1 MNKTFKT
8 IWNEARRSYI
18 VTNEAQRTHGK
29 PSKSAVALAVA
40 AAAALV
46 AGTASAAYVE
56 QGKLGSTVSWESE
69 EYGTAT
75 ATEAGQHG
83 LTHINASTAYAE
95 GYTGKGVLI
104 GVVDSGALLSHSEM
118 AGGRIFGV
126 TATGTYSKDGTR
138 YPFAYIGQ
146 TGQADNRF
154 GGYSKGES
162 FNVGGDWIQGH
173 NDSHGTHVTSV
184 VAGNRNGEYSHGV
197 AFESDIAVGNTGG
210 SDNMNYGPYQDY
222 GYFYAVWDAVG
233 ATGAKVINNSWGTN
247 IRVNNDTSQHFN
259 VGYQPEDLTD
269 GSNEPGPDEY
279 PTPAGQGAPE
289 GFLGEDAEY
298 YMFMEDAEKNGG
310 KNFMDAAY
318 EVAAKYGLIQIFTNG
333 NRQFQNPFYRAAYPY
348 YNPEAEKYWI
358 AAGGVDVDAMG
369 KESIMGWGKKNNQT
383 GASPDGG
390 NTYNRAGIAKW
401 WTITSP
407 TNVLGASVNS
417 TTGEA
422 TTSKAGGTSN
432 AAPHIAGTMAV
443 LLQRFGSYMTPTQVR
458 DVMFT
463 TARQTQWGSETELL
477 PGITQDDIGT
487 TEDDYGWGIIDLGK
501 AIYGPG
507 QFFGTFDVTM
517 NGVDDVW
524 HNEISDIAIRDR
536 GVEDAAEAKD
546 LTARID
552 ALKAQQKQY
561 DEATAEERKAQNL
574 KALTDEE
581 LWELGYKEKRL
592 AAIEERAE
600 QGYVGKLIKRGDGV
614 LTMTAANKYT
624 GGTEIYG
631 GTVAGLTESFGTKE
645 VVVKNGAT
653 VELHDSFTYQK
664 AGEQDWVEVTTK
676 SSDYNDNP
684 EYQDAQIV
692 LEKGATLALAGD
704 GISIQS
710 LKVNGEAYVSASG
723 FTDEQLA
730 SVYSGET
737 KELTVSATVTGEL
750 TGAESLKGTSEY
762 AFFESSNPEVADKTI
777 RTSLKKGETTMAS
790 VATTASGA
798 AIGAAIEA
806 APESDVFKDFVSSS
820 TEEVLN
826 TYDSLGSDLH
836 MAVQNATIV
845 NTTTL
850 ARTIKDQATHFGSAR
865 TATLDNGIELWATG
879 IGSWSNVDAGGASVD
894 MDVDYYAGFIGG
906 EMAYGDDNK
915 VGVFFGYGSTESDAD
930 ADGKV
935 ESDDIHLG
943 VYGENVFNQVGVAY
957 GFTYTMQDRDS
968 SRALL
973 FKDQLGF
980 NAVSYDADVMQLFG
994 EVSYK
999 GFNSDAFA
1007 VEPYVGLSYMRVSAD
1022 SFTET
1027 VGGHN
1032 MTTELDDQNV
1042 GVGMIGVRGSV
1053 PFTLGSVGMAVKGD
1067 VAYMQYFGD
1076 NEATAKLRI
1085 GDAGVAEVTGEEL
1098 TGMGAVSL
1106 GVDAALGKNTT
1117 FGLSYTGAYGSDVT
1131 SHGLSAT
1138 LRVAF

>member
-18 VTNEAQRTHGK
+18 VTNEAQKTHGK
-29 PSKSAVALAVA
+29 PSKSAVAIAVA

-56 QGKLGSTVSWESE
+56 EGVLGSTHSWESE
-69 EYGTAT
+69 EYGNAT
-75 ATEAGQHG
+75 ATKAGQHG

-126 TATGTYSKDGTR
+126 TASGTYSKDGTR

-162 FNVGGDWIQGH
+162 FTINGDWVQGH

-233 ATGAKVINNSWGTN
+233 ATGARVINNSWGTN
-247 IRVNNDTSQHFN
+247 IRVNNSTSDHFD
-259 VGYQPEDLTD
+259 VGTV
-269 GSNEPGPDEY
+269 
-279 PTPAGQGAPE
+279 E
-289 GFLGEDAEY
+289 GMEAEY
-298 YMFMEDAEKNGG
+298 YMFMDDAESNSG

-318 EVAAKYGLIQIFTNG
+318 EVADKYGLIQIFTNG
-333 NRQFQNPFYRAAYPY
+333 NRQFDNPYYRANYAYF
-348 YNPEAEKYWI
+348 NPEAEKYWI
-358 AAGGVDVDAMG
+358 AAGGVDVDENG
-369 KESIMGWGKKNNQT
+369 YEKVMGWGAE
-383 GASPDGG
+383 ASEHPGTPKSG
-390 NTYNRAGIAKW
+390 SAYNKAGVAKW
-401 WTITSP
+401 WGIAAP

-417 TTGEA
+417 TTGAA
-422 TTSKAGGTSN
+422 TTGIAGGTSN

-463 TARQTQWGSETELL
+463 TARQTQWNNSNELL
-477 PGITQDDIGT
+477 PGITQEEKGAP
-487 TEDDYGWGIIDLGK
+487 EGDYGWGIVDLGK

-524 HNEISDIAIRDR
+524 HNEIGDKAIKVR
-536 GVEDAAEAKD
+536 GEEDAVEKIS
-546 LTARID
+546 LTDRIN

-581 LWELGYKEKRL
+581 RWELGYKEKRL
-592 AAIEERAE
+592 AAIEERTE

-614 LTMTAANKYT
+614 LTMTEANTYR

-631 GTVAGLTESFGTKE
+631 GTVAGLTESFGSGDVT
-645 VVVKNGAT
+645 VKDGAT
-653 VELHDSFTYQK
+653 VELHKSFTYQK
-664 AGEQDWVEVTTK
+664 AGEKDWVDVTKK
-676 SSDYNDNP
+676 SADYDGDP
-684 EYQDAQIV
+684 DYQDAQIV
-692 LEKGATLALAGD
+692 LEKGATLALADD

-710 LKVNGEAYVSASG
+710 LKVNGEAYVAASG
-723 FTDEQLA
+723 FSDEQLA

-737 KELTVSATVTGEL
+737 EELTVSAEVTGEL
-750 TGAESLKGTSEY
+750 TGAESLKSASEY
-762 AFFESSNPEVADKTI
+762 AFFESSNPEVADKVI

-790 VATTASGA
+790 VATTAAGA
-798 AIGAAIEA
+798 AIGAAIES

-820 TEEVLN
+820 TQEVLN

-845 NTTTL
+845 NATTL

-999 GFNSDAFA
+999 GFNSDAFS

-1027 VGGHN
+1027 VAGHSV
-1032 MTTELDDQNV
+1032 TTELDDQNV

-1053 PFTLGSVGMAVKGD
+1053 PFSLGSVGMAVKGD

-1076 NEATAKLRI
+1076 NEAIAKMRI
-1085 GDAGVAEVTGEEL
+1085 GDAGVAELTGEEL

-1131 SHGLSAT
+1131 SHGVSAT

>member
-18 VTNEAQRTHGK
+18 VTNEAQKTHGK

-56 QGKLGSTVSWESE
+56 EGVLGSTHSWESE
-69 EYGTAT
+69 EYGNAT
-75 ATEAGQHG
+75 ATKAGQHG

-104 GVVDSGALLSHSEM
+104 GVVDSGALLSHSELS
-118 AGGRIFGV
+118 GGRIFGV
-126 TATGTYSKDGTR
+126 TASGTYSKDGTR

-162 FNVGGDWIQGH
+162 FTINGDWVQGH

-259 VGYQPEDLTD
+259 VGYQPEDLAD

-358 AAGGVDVDAMG
+358 AAGGVDVDANG
-369 KESIMGWGKKNNQT
+369 QESIMGWGKENNQT
-383 GASPDGG
+383 GASPEGG

-422 TTSKAGGTSN
+422 TTGIAGGTSN

-463 TARQTQWGSETELL
+463 TARQTQWGTNDPL
-477 PGITQDDIGT
+477 PGITEEDLGT
-487 TEDDYGWGIIDLGK
+487 TEDDYGWGIIDLSK

-524 HNEISDIAIRDR
+524 HNSISDTAIKDR

-546 LTARID
+546 LKDRID
-552 ALKAQQKQY
+552 ELKNIQKAWN
-561 DEATAEERKAQNL
+561 EATAEERKAQNL

-581 LWELGYKEKRL
+581 RWELGYKEKRL
-592 AAIEERAE
+592 AAIEERE
-600 QGYVGKLIKRGDGV
+600 DQGYVGKLIKRGDGV
-614 LTMTAANKYT
+614 LTMTEANTYT

-631 GTVAGLTESFGTKE
+631 GTVAGLTESFGSGDVT
-645 VVVKNGAT
+645 VKDGAT
-653 VELHDSFTYQK
+653 VELHKSFTYQK
-664 AGEQDWVEVTTK
+664 AGEEDWVDVLREGTTETR
-676 SSDYNDNP
+676 D
-684 EYQDAQIV
+684 DAKIV

-710 LKVNGEAYVSASG
+710 LKVNGEAYVAASG
-723 FTDEQLA
+723 FSDEQLA

-737 KELTVSATVTGEL
+737 EELTVSAEVTGEL
-750 TGAESLKGTSEY
+750 TGAESLKSASEY
-762 AFFESSNPEVADKTI
+762 AFFESSNPEVADKVI
-777 RTSLKKGETTMAS
+777 RTSLKKGEATMAS
-790 VATTASGA
+790 VATTAAGA
-798 AIGAAIEA
+798 AIGAAIES

-820 TEEVLN
+820 TQEVLN

-845 NTTTL
+845 NATTL

-999 GFNSDAFA
+999 GFNSDAFS

-1027 VGGHN
+1027 VAGHSV
-1032 MTTELDDQNV
+1032 TTELDDQNV

-1053 PFTLGSVGMAVKGD
+1053 PFSLGSVGMAVKGD

-1076 NEATAKLRI
+1076 NEATAKMRI
-1085 GDAGVAEVTGEEL
+1085 GDAGVAELTGEEL

-1131 SHGLSAT
+1131 SHGVSAT

>member
-8 IWNEARRSYI
+8 IWNDARRSYI
-18 VTNEAQRTHGK
+18 VTNEAQKTHGK
-29 PSKSAVALAVA
+29 PSKSSLVLAVA
-40 AAAALV
+40 AAAALF

-56 QGKLGSTVSWESE
+56 QGQLGSTSSWESD

-75 ATEAGQHG
+75 ATKAGQHG

-104 GVVDSGALLSHSEM
+104 GVVDSGALLSHSELS
-118 AGGRIFGV
+118 GGRIFGV
-126 TATGTYSKDGTR
+126 TASGTYSKDGTR

-162 FNVGGDWIQGH
+162 FEVNGDWIQGH

-184 VAGNRNGEYSHGV
+184 VAGNRNGEGSHGV
-197 AFESDIAVGNTGG
+197 AFDADIAVGNTGG

-259 VGYQPEDLTD
+259 VGYMPNDKD
-269 GSNEPGPDEY
+269 GVEPGANDY
-279 PTPAGQGAPE
+279 PTPAGQGAPD

-333 NRQFQNPFYRAAYPY
+333 NRQFQNPYYRAAYPY

-358 AAGGVDVDAMG
+358 AAGGIDVDETG
-369 KESIMGWGKKNNQT
+369 LEQIMGWGKDFTGT
-383 GASPDGG
+383 GAAAEGG

-417 TTGEA
+417 TTGKA
-422 TTSKAGGTSN
+422 ASGIAGGTSN

-463 TARQTQWGSETELL
+463 TARQTQWNSDELL
-477 PGITQDDIGT
+477 PGIEEYDVGT

-524 HNEISDIAIRDR
+524 HNSISEKAIVDR
-536 GVEDAAEAKD
+536 GNEDAAEKID
-546 LTARID
+546 LTARIEE
-552 ALKAQQKQY
+552 LKKIEKAWN
-561 DEATAEERKAQNL
+561 EA
-574 KALTDEE
+574 TDEE
-581 LWELGYKEKRL
+581 KKAEDSGLTEFTDELRWELGYKEKRL
-592 AAIEERAE
+592 AAIEERE
-600 QGYVGKLIKRGDGV
+600 DQGYVGKLIKRGNGK
-614 LTMTAANKYT
+614 LTMTEANTYT

-631 GTVAGLTESFGTKE
+631 GTVAGLTESFGSGDVT
-645 VVVKNGAT
+645 VKNGGT
-653 VELHDSFTYQK
+653 VELHKSFTYQK
-664 AGEQDWVEVTTK
+664 AGVDGWVDVTSEGTTGDT
-676 SSDYNDNP
+676 SD
-684 EYQDAQIV
+684 DAKIV
-692 LEKGATLALAGD
+692 MEKGATLALAD
-704 GISIQS
+704 DRISIQS
-710 LKVNGEAYVSASG
+710 LTVKDEAYVAASG
-723 FTDEQLA
+723 FSDEQLA
-730 SVYSGET
+730 SVYSGDT
-737 KELTVSATVTGEL
+737 KEVTVSATVTGTMEG
-750 TGAESLKGTSEY
+750 TENLKGTSSY
-762 AFFESSNPEVADKTI
+762 AFFKSSDPTVRDNVISTTLVKGD
-777 RTSLKKGETTMAS
+777 TSMAS
-790 VATTASGA
+790 VATTAAGA
-798 AIGAAIEA
+798 SIGAAIES
-806 APESDVFKDFVSSS
+806 APDSAVFSDFVSAS
-820 TEEVLN
+820 TQEALN

-865 TATLDNGIELWATG
+865 TATLDNGVELWATG
-879 IGSWSNVDAGGASVD
+879 IGAWSNVDAGGASVD

-906 EMAYGDDNK
+906 EMAYGDNNK
-915 VGVFFGYGSTESDAD
+915 VGVFFGYGSTDSDAN

-935 ESDDIHLG
+935 ESDDIYLG
-943 VYGENVFNQVGVAY
+943 IYGENVWNQVGVAY

-968 SRALL
+968 SRAVL
-973 FKDQLGF
+973 FKDQIGF
-980 NAVSYDADVMQLFG
+980 NAISYDADVMQLFG

-999 GFNSDAFA
+999 GFNTDTLR

-1022 SFTET
+1022 GFNET
-1027 VGGHN
+1027 VAGHN
-1032 MTTELDDQNV
+1032 IRTELDDQNV
-1042 GVGMIGVRGSV
+1042 GVAGVGVRASV
-1053 PFTLGSVGMAVKGD
+1053 PFTVGSVGMAVKGD
-1067 VAYMQYFGD
+1067 VGYMQYFGD
-1076 NEATAKLRI
+1076 NEATAKMHI
-1085 GDAGVAEVTGEEL
+1085 GDAGVATLTGEEL
-1098 TGMGAVSL
+1098 SGMGAVSV
-1106 GVDAALGKNTT
+1106 GVDAALGKNAT

-1131 SHGLSAT
+1131 SHGIGAT
-1138 LRVAF
+1138 LRIAF

>member
-18 VTNEAQRTHGK
+18 VTNEAQKTHGK

-56 QGKLGSTVSWESE
+56 EGVLGSTHSWESE
-69 EYGTAT
+69 EYGNAT
-75 ATEAGQHG
+75 ATKAGQHG

-126 TATGTYSKDGTR
+126 TASGTYSKDGTR
-138 YPFAYIGQ
+138 YPFAYLGQ

-162 FNVGGDWIQGH
+162 FSINGDWVQGH

-259 VGYQPEDLTD
+259 VGNMHEDMED
-269 GSNEPGPDEY
+269 GSNEMDPNFY
-279 PTPAGQGAPE
+279 NAPE
-289 GFLGEDAEY
+289 GSQTEY
-298 YMFMEDAEKNGG
+298 FMFMEDAEKNGG

-333 NRQFQNPFYRAAYPY
+333 NRQFQNPYYRAAYPY

-358 AAGGVDVDAMG
+358 AAGGVDVDAEG
-369 KESIMGWGKKNNQT
+369 NEAIMGWGKKFSTT
-383 GASPDGG
+383 GAAEEGG

-401 WTITSP
+401 WTITAP
-407 TNVLGASVNS
+407 TNVLGASVS
-417 TTGEA
+417 SSTGEA
-422 TTSKAGGTSN
+422 TTGIAGGTSN

-463 TARQTQWGSETELL
+463 TARQTQYNNPNELL
-477 PGITQDDIGT
+477 PGISEAERGT
-487 TEDDYGWGIIDLGK
+487 AEDDYGWGIIDLSK

-524 HNEISDIAIRDR
+524 HNSITETAIVDR
-536 GVEDAAEAKD
+536 GNEEALEKVE
-546 LTARID
+546 LTSRINE
-552 ALKAQQKQY
+552 LKAK
-561 DEATAEERKAQNL
+561 AT
-574 KALTDEE
+574 LTDEE
-581 LWELGYKEKRL
+581 GWELQYKEKRL
-592 AAIEERAE
+592 AAIEERE
-600 QGYVGKLIKRGDGV
+600 DQGYVGKLIKRGNGV
-614 LTMTAANKYT
+614 LTMTAVNKYT
-624 GGTEIYG
+624 GGTEIHG
-631 GTVAGLTESFGTKE
+631 GTVAGLTESFGSGDVT
-645 VVVKNGAT
+645 VKDGAT
-653 VELHDSFTYQK
+653 VELHKSFAYQK
-664 AGEQDWVEVTTK
+664 AGEEDWVDVLSEGTTETG
-676 SSDYNDNP
+676 D
-684 EYQDAQIV
+684 DANIV

-710 LKVNGEAYVSASG
+710 LKVNGEAYVAASG
-723 FTDEQLA
+723 FSDEQLA

-737 KELTVSATVTGEL
+737 EELTVSAEVTGEL
-750 TGAESLKGTSEY
+750 TGAESLKSASEY
-762 AFFESSNPEVADKTI
+762 AFFESSNPEVADKVI
-777 RTSLKKGETTMAS
+777 RTSLKKGEATMAS
-790 VATTASGA
+790 VATTAAGA
-798 AIGAAIEA
+798 AIGAAIES

-820 TEEVLN
+820 TQEVLN

-845 NTTTL
+845 NATTL

-999 GFNSDAFA
+999 GFNSDAFS

-1027 VGGHN
+1027 VAGHSV
-1032 MTTELDDQNV
+1032 TTELDDQNV

-1053 PFTLGSVGMAVKGD
+1053 PFSLGSVGMAVKGD

-1076 NEATAKLRI
+1076 NEATAKMRI
-1085 GDAGVAEVTGEEL
+1085 GDAGVAELTGEEL

-1131 SHGLSAT
+1131 SHGVSAT

>member
-18 VTNEAQRTHGK
+18 VTNEAQKTHGK

-56 QGKLGSTVSWESE
+56 EGVLGSTHSWESE
-69 EYGTAT
+69 EYGNAT
-75 ATEAGQHG
+75 ATKAGQHG

-104 GVVDSGALLSHSEM
+104 GVVDSGALLSHSELS
-118 AGGRIFGV
+118 GGRIFGV
-126 TATGTYSKDGTR
+126 TASGTYSKDGTR

-146 TGQADNRF
+146 TGQADNRY
-154 GGYSKGES
+154 GAYSKGES
-162 FNVGGDWIQGH
+162 FTINGDWVQGH

-184 VAGNRNGEYSHGV
+184 VAGNRDGEYSHGV
-197 AFESDIAVGNTGG
+197 AFEADIAVGNTGG

-259 VGYQPEDLTD
+259 VGYQPEDLAD

-279 PTPAGQGAPE
+279 PTPAGQGAPKD
-289 GFLGEDAEY
+289 FLGEDAEY

-358 AAGGVDVDAMG
+358 AAGGVDVDASG
-369 KESIMGWGKKNNQT
+369 KESIMGWGKKNDQT

-422 TTSKAGGTSN
+422 TTGIAGGTSN

-463 TARQTQWGSETELL
+463 TARQTQWGTDDPL
-477 PGITQDDIGT
+477 PGITQDDLGT
-487 TEDDYGWGIIDLGK
+487 TEDDYGWGIIDLSK

-524 HNEISDIAIRDR
+524 HNSISDTAIKDR

-546 LTARID
+546 LKVRID
-552 ALKAQQKQY
+552 ELKNIQKAWS
-561 DEATAEERKAQNL
+561 EATEEEREAEDSQL
-574 KALTDEE
+574 VEFTDE
-581 LWELGYKEKRL
+581 LRWELGYKEKRL
-592 AAIEERAE
+592 AAIEERTE
-600 QGYVGKLIKRGDGV
+600 QDYVGKLIKRGDGV
-614 LTMTAANKYT
+614 LTMTEANTYT

-631 GTVAGLTESFGTKE
+631 GTVAGLTESFGSGDVT
-645 VVVKNGAT
+645 VKDGAT
-653 VELHDSFTYQK
+653 VELHKSFAYQK
-664 AGEQDWVEVTTK
+664 AGEEDWVNVTSKGTV
-676 SSDYNDNP
+676 DNTGD
-684 EYQDAQIV
+684 DAKIV

-710 LKVNGEAYVSASG
+710 LKVNGEAYVAASG
-723 FTDEQLA
+723 FSDEQLA

-737 KELTVSATVTGEL
+737 EELTVSAEVTGEL
-750 TGAESLKGTSEY
+750 TGAESLKSASEY
-762 AFFESSNPEVADKTI
+762 AFFESSNPEVADKVI
-777 RTSLKKGETTMAS
+777 RTSLKKGEATMAS
-790 VATTASGA
+790 VATTAAGA
-798 AIGAAIEA
+798 AIGAAIES

-820 TEEVLN
+820 TQEVLN

-845 NTTTL
+845 NATTL

-999 GFNSDAFA
+999 GFNSDAFS

-1027 VGGHN
+1027 VAGHSV
-1032 MTTELDDQNV
+1032 TTELDDQNV

-1053 PFTLGSVGMAVKGD
+1053 PFSLGSVGMAVKGD

-1076 NEATAKLRI
+1076 NEATAKMRI
-1085 GDAGVAEVTGEEL
+1085 GDAGVAELTGEEL

-1131 SHGLSAT
+1131 SHGVSAT

>member
-40 AAAALV
+40 AVAALV

-126 TATGTYSKDGTR
+126 TASGTYSKDGTR

-247 IRVNNDTSQHFN
+247 IRVNNSTSNHFEVGSMLPDDNQH
-259 VGYQPEDLTD
+259 
-269 GSNEPGPDEY
+269 EPGEY
-279 PTPAGQGAPE
+279 EYNKPE
-289 GFLGEDAEY
+289 GSQTEY
-298 YMFMEDAEKNGG
+298 FMFMEDAEKNGG

-333 NRQFQNPFYRAAYPY
+333 NRQFQNPYYRAAYPY

-358 AAGGVDVDAMG
+358 AAGGVDVDENG
-369 KESIMGWGKKNNQT
+369 HEQIMGWGKDYTGT
-383 GASPDGG
+383 GAPKAEQAG

-407 TNVLGASVNS
+407 TNVLGASVS
-417 TTGEA
+417 SSTGAATTGI
-422 TTSKAGGTSN
+422 AGGTSN

-463 TARQTQWGSETELL
+463 TARQHQLNNPNELL
-477 PGITQDDIGT
+477 PGIHDYDVGT
-487 TEDDYGWGIIDLGK
+487 AEDDYGWGIIDLGK

-524 HNEISDIAIRDR
+524 HNSIGDRAIEDR
-536 GVEDAAEAKD
+536 GNEEKVEAGELTTRIAELKDIQKKWEAA
-546 LTARID
+546 
-552 ALKAQQKQY
+552 
-561 DEATAEERKAQNL
+561 
-574 KALTDEE
+574 TDEQKADPEKNNLTEFTDE
-581 LWELGYKEKRL
+581 LRWELGYKEKRL

-600 QGYVGKLIKRGDGV
+600 QGYVGKLIKRGNGV
-614 LTMTAANKYT
+614 LTMTEANTYR

-631 GTVAGLTESFGTKE
+631 GTVAGLSESFGSGDVT
-645 VVVKNGAT
+645 VKNGAT

-664 AGEQDWVEVTTK
+664 AGEQDWVEVTKK
-676 SSDYNDNP
+676 SSDYNDNLD
-684 EYQDAQIV
+684 YQDAKIV

-723 FTDEQLA
+723 FSDEQLA

-737 KELTVSATVTGEL
+737 KELTVSATVGEL

-762 AFFESSNPEVADKTI
+762 AFFESSNPEVADNTI

-790 VATTASGA
+790 VATTAAGA

-879 IGSWSNVDAGGASVD
+879 IGSWSKVDAGGASVD

-999 GFNSDAFA
+999 GFNSDTLA

>member
-56 QGKLGSTVSWESE
+56 QGKLGSTGSWESD
-69 EYGTAT
+69 EYFVEYTYQDQQKIG
-75 ATEAGQHG
+75 HG
-83 LTHINASTAYAE
+83 LKHINASTAYAE

-104 GVVDSGALLSHSEM
+104 GVVDSGALLSHTDLS
-118 AGGRIFGV
+118 GGRIFGV
-126 TATGTYSKDGTR
+126 TASGTYSKDGTR

-154 GGYSKGES
+154 GGYTKGES
-162 FNVGGDWIQGH
+162 FTVGGDWIQGH
-173 NDSHGTHVTSV
+173 NDSHGTHVTGV
-184 VAGNRNGEYSHGV
+184 VAANRNGEGSHGV
-197 AFESDIAVGNTGG
+197 AFDANIAVGNTGG

-247 IRVNNDTSQHFN
+247 IRVNNSTSDHFN
-259 VGYQPEDLTD
+259 VGTV
-269 GSNEPGPDEY
+269 
-279 PTPAGQGAPE
+279 E
-289 GFLGEDAEY
+289 GMEKEY
-298 YMFMEDAEKNGG
+298 YMFMDDAESNSG

-318 EVAAKYGLIQIFTNG
+318 EVADKYGLIQIFTNG
-333 NRQFQNPFYRAAYPY
+333 NRQFDNPYYRANYAYF
-348 YNPEAEKYWI
+348 NPEAEKYWI
-358 AAGGVDVDAMG
+358 AAGGVDVDADG
-369 KESIMGWGKKNNQT
+369 NEKVMGWGAGT
-383 GASPDGG
+383 TDHPGTPDKG
-390 NTYNRAGIAKW
+390 NAYNKAGVAKW
-401 WTITSP
+401 WGIAAP
-407 TNVLGASVNS
+407 TNVWGPSVNS

-422 TTSKAGGTSN
+422 GWSQAGGTSN
-432 AAPHIAGTMAV
+432 AAPHIAGSMAV

-463 TARQTQWGSETELL
+463 TARQYQLNDPSQRL
-477 PGITQDDIGT
+477 PGIEESEVGAP
-487 TEDDYGWGIIDLGK
+487 EGDYGWGIVDLGK

-524 HNEISDIAIRDR
+524 HNEIGDKAIKVRKA
-536 GVEDAAEAKD
+536 EDEAEKVT
-546 LTARID
+546 LTERVD
-552 ALKAQQKQY
+552 ALKAQQEKY
-561 DEATAEERKAQNL
+561 DKATAEQREEQKL

-581 LWELGYKEKRL
+581 RWELQYKEKRL
-592 AAIEERAE
+592 AAIQEREKA
-600 QGYVGKLIKRGDGV
+600 GYYGKLIKRGDGV
-614 LTMTAANKYT
+614 LTMTEVNTYT
-624 GGTEIYG
+624 GGTEIHG
-631 GTVAGLTESFGTKE
+631 GTVAGLTESFGSGDVT
-645 VVVKNGAT
+645 VKNGAT
-653 VELHDSFTYQK
+653 VELHKSFAYQE
-664 AGEQDWVEVTTK
+664 AGEKDWVDVL
-676 SSDYNDNP
+676 SDGTVDNTAD
-684 EYQDAQIV
+684 DAKIV

-710 LKVNGEAYVSASG
+710 LKVDGEAYVSASG
-723 FTDEQLA
+723 FSDEQLA

-737 KELTVSATVTGEL
+737 KELTVSATVGSL

-762 AFFESSNPEVADKTI
+762 AFFESSNPEVADNTI

-790 VATTASGA
+790 VATTAAGA

-915 VGVFFGYGSTESDAD
+915 VGVFFGYGSTESDAE

>member
-56 QGKLGSTVSWESE
+56 QGKLGSTSSWESD
-69 EYGTAT
+69 EYFVEYTYQ
-75 ATEAGQHG
+75 GQQKIGHG
-83 LTHINASTAYAE
+83 LKHINASTAYAE

-104 GVVDSGALLSHSEM
+104 GVVDSGALLSHTDLS
-118 AGGRIFGV
+118 GGRIFGV
-126 TATGTYSKDGTR
+126 TASGTYSKDGTR

-154 GGYSKGES
+154 GGYTKGES
-162 FNVGGDWIQGH
+162 FTVGGDWIQGH
-173 NDSHGTHVTSV
+173 NDSHGTHVTGV
-184 VAGNRNGEYSHGV
+184 VAANRNGEGSHGV
-197 AFESDIAVGNTGG
+197 AFDANIAVGNTGG

-247 IRVNNDTSQHFN
+247 IRVNNSTSDHFD
-259 VGYQPEDLTD
+259 VGTV
-269 GSNEPGPDEY
+269 
-279 PTPAGQGAPE
+279 E
-289 GFLGEDAEY
+289 GMEAEY
-298 YMFMEDAEKNGG
+298 YMFMDDAESNSG

-318 EVAAKYGLIQIFTNG
+318 EVADKYGLIQIFTNG
-333 NRQFQNPFYRAAYPY
+333 NRQFDNPYYRANYAYF
-348 YNPEAEKYWI
+348 NPEAEKYWI
-358 AAGGVDVDAMG
+358 AAGGVDVDAEG
-369 KESIMGWGKKNNQT
+369 NEKVMGWGAGT
-383 GASPDGG
+383 TEHPGTPDKG
-390 NTYNRAGIAKW
+390 NAYNKPGVAKW
-401 WTITSP
+401 WGIAAP
-407 TNVLGASVNS
+407 TNVWGPSVNS

-422 TTSKAGGTSN
+422 GWSQAGGTSN
-432 AAPHIAGTMAV
+432 AAPHIAGSMAV

-463 TARQTQWGSETELL
+463 TARQYQLNDPDQRL
-477 PGITQDDIGT
+477 PGIEESEVGAP
-487 TEDDYGWGIIDLGK
+487 EGDYGWGIVDLGK

-524 HNEISDIAIRDR
+524 HNEIGDKAIKVR
-536 GVEDAAEAKD
+536 GEEDAVEKVT
-546 LTARID
+546 LTERVD
-552 ALKAQQKQY
+552 ALKAQQEKY
-561 DEATAEERKAQNL
+561 DKATADERKAQGL

-581 LWELGYKEKRL
+581 RWELQYKEKRL
-592 AAIEERAE
+592 AAIQEREKA
-600 QGYVGKLIKRGDGV
+600 GYLGKLIKRGDGV
-614 LTMTAANKYT
+614 LTMTEVNTYT
-624 GGTEIYG
+624 GGTEIHG
-631 GTVAGLTESFGTKE
+631 GTVAGLTESFGSGDVT
-645 VVVKNGAT
+645 VKNGAT
-653 VELHDSFTYQK
+653 VELHKSFAYQK
-664 AGEQDWVEVTTK
+664 AGEQDWVDVTRNGTVDDT
-676 SSDYNDNP
+676 SD
-684 EYQDAQIV
+684 DAKIV

-710 LKVNGEAYVSASG
+710 LKVDGEAYVSVSG
-723 FTDEQLA
+723 FSDEQLA

-737 KELTVSATVTGEL
+737 KEVTVSATVGEL

-762 AFFESSNPEVADKTI
+762 AFFESSNPEVADNTI

-790 VATTASGA
+790 VATTAAGA

-806 APESDVFKDFVSSS
+806 APESEVFKDFVSSS

-894 MDVDYYAGFIGG
+894 VDVDYYAGFIGG